1 MRNKSFFTLFLFLA
15 LFCLFLAPVHGS
27 AGPLVLFDQSHGQR
41 FFIEKNRP
49 LDLSGLAVLF
59 VDQGATVKVSR
70 APLTGK
76 TLRDVDVL
84 IIAGAF
90 APIRK
95 AEIEAIAEFLERG
108 GKLAVMIHIGKPFHG
123 LLERLGVGISVAP
136 VYEQPSRRPPPRRQR
151 AFAFRAGKEWLALHS
166 RFIKEVVEMGP
177 IHSIPHKS
185 SRIFRGLVNVRGRL
199 ELCVSIGGVLRIEPY
214 PKPNVMVRE
223 RLVVAAKAGKS
234 VVFPVSEVI
243 GHVEYDKEALKP
255 LPVTVSG
262 SRAVYTKGI
271 IAHGKRDI
279 GLLDDILLFRIL
291 TRNLS

>member
-1 MRNKSFFTLFLFLA
+1 MDEIEVCWLIHGTFSTEREKRCPRLEEFGHCRN
-15 LFCLFLAPVHGS
+15 CPVYHQ
-27 AGPLVLFDQSHGQR
+27 AGRRLFD
-41 FFIEKNRP
+41 RP
-49 LDLSGLAVLF
+49 MPDDYRRELA
-59 VDQGATVKVSR
+59 A
-70 APLTGK
+70 
-76 TLRDVDVL
+76 
-84 IIAGAF
+84 
-90 APIRK
+90 
-95 AEIEAIAEFLERG
+95 
-108 GKLAVMIHIGKPFHG
+108 
-123 LLERLGVGISVAP
+123 
-136 VYEQPSRRPPPRRQR
+136 VYEQPSRRRPPRRQR

-243 GHVEYDKEALKP
+243 GHVEYDKDAVKP

-271 IAHGKRDI
+271 IANGKMDI